1 MKTIKIKINGNET
14 TCKIVE
20 KFNNG
25 DIRISYPTYYNGI
38 YNGCEEM
45 TIKRGTEKWFIL
57 F

>member
-45 TIKRGTEKWFIL
+45 TIKRGTEK
-57 F
+57 